1 MPRYDDDDDLDDLDI
16 RRRRREDYRV
26 REEPPRD
33 RPESGMGIISLLI
46 SIVVGIG
53 MFALIAIATA
63 MTMNQPQPPRNDDP
77 AMIIVG
83 LGIIGG
89 CGLALVG
96 LVLGVMGAMQ
106 SNRRGMCGILGSIF
120 NGLILLGVGA
130 LMCIGLA
137 AG

>member
-1 MPRYDDDDDLDDLDI
+1 MPRYDNDDDLDDLDI
-16 RRRRREDYRV
+16 RRRRRDDYRD
-26 REEPPRD
+26 REEPRD
-33 RPESGMGIISLLI
+33 LPESGMGITSLFI

-53 MFALIAIATA
+53 MFALVAIATA

-77 AMIIVG
+77 AMVIVG

-96 LVLGVMGAMQ
+96 LVLGIVGATQ
-106 SNRRGMCGILGSIF
+106 ANRRRLCGILGSIF

-137 AG
+137 AGG